1 MQSKNMY
8 GHAIPS
14 MDDIL
19 PIQQIVIIFQ
29 EVKRK
34 WDFSI

>member
-14 MDDIL
+14 MDDIFS
-19 PIQQIVIIFQ
+19 IQQIVIIFQ
-29 EVKRK
+29 EVECK